1 MLCCLA
7 KLAQRRAI
15 FEIAGAQQRMRALVV
30 MSARDG
36 AVCFG
41 ACGAPRAYCAPK
53 WQPSALS
60 SRQQVGQRST
70 RKDTAPQL
78 LTCQFTTYKGEL
90 HGFARSRSHAAGTE
104 QQPTRCIALAAQ
116 QRPLR
121 GRWTVATR
129 LHIMRGREARAGRGR
144 SPLGFFLAAGGRE
157 SQAPHGP
164 RRAMGGGRSTD
175 GAYLYRQWPPLI
187 TLAPTTTAFATS

>member
-70 RKDTAPQL
+70 RKDTVPQL

-104 QQPTRCIALAAQ
+104 QQATRCIALAAQ

-144 SPLGFFLAAGGRE
+144 SPLLLSGWGRE
-157 SQAPHGP
+157 SQAPH
-164 RRAMGGGRSTD
+164 AEGRWEGDEAQTV
-175 GAYLYRQWPPLI
+175 
-187 TLAPTTTAFATS
+187 PTCTCTGNGHH